1 MNTPLIPPE
10 YESILRIGVILI
22 LIYGFYFIFRPS
34 KKITLEK
41 LSKTVYAP
49 HKFAHFISY
58 SSLLVF
64 VFFAVLPFSF
74 PEVEVGDFLIFMPVS
89 LVFLTLTV
97 LTLLKLKSSRI
108 ELLDK
113 ELYTKYG
120 RKVNMIPYD
129 EIIDAYYLQGHL
141 HIVTTEK
148 NRKGKPK
155 HKLIPAIFEDMG
167 ALIENINRRACGGRC
182 NVP

>member
-1 MNTPLIPPE
+1 MIALTIFCVFLGIGIPD
-10 YESILRIGVILI
+10 LD
-22 LIYGFYFIFRPS
+22 
-34 KKITLEK
+34 LEK
-41 LSKTVYAP
+41 L
-49 HKFAHFISY
+49 
-58 SSLLVF
+58 LLPIFFWVVF
-64 VFFAVLPFSF
+64 
-74 PEVEVGDFLIFMPVS
+74 
-89 LVFLTLTV
+89 TV
-97 LTLLKLKSSRI
+97 LFACGLLKLKNSRI

-129 EIIDAYYLQGHL
+129 EIIGAYYLQGHL